1 MEPQNKVLEEV
12 SEILEII
19 NGSDTVEDKLKV
31 IQEKI
36 VNLKEFIEGAIFM

>member
-36 VNLKEFIEGAIFM
+36 VNLKEFIEGVIFM